1 MAILCLF
8 TKAKRTDSTWSIK
21 FSLQLL
27 LNLPSKLSTASH
39 RCRLF
44 DILRGL
50 QVQIYSRS
58 INKELGAHESTR
70 TSRCNW
76 SSGPD

>member
-8 TKAKRTDSTWSIK
+8 TKAKRADSTLSIK

-27 LNLPSKLSTASH
+27 LNLPSKLSMASH

-44 DILRGL
+44 GILRGL
-50 QVQIYSRS
+50 QVHIYIRS

-70 TSRCNW
+70 TSRCHW

>member
-1 MAILCLF
+1 MVILCLF
-8 TKAKRTDSTWSIK
+8 TKAKHAVYQVLITVALK
-21 FSLQLL
+21 F
-27 LNLPSKLSTASH
+27 PSKLSAASH

-44 DILRGL
+44 GILRGL
-50 QVQIYSRS
+50 QVHIYFRL

-70 TSRCNW
+70 TSRCHW